1 MKKYL
6 PYIPYI
12 AFAIICL
19 LLPKDNLYAQQ
30 MLDRAEMEKIRTSI
44 IQERLQLTA
53 EQAKNFMP
61 VLNRYRKEQ
70 MELRRQIMKL
80 RRKSLVMTDEDLRKA
95 MEQEFDL
102 REKEVALARKYH
114 KEFLTILNIRQVAE
128 LYQSE
133 LEFKRLLLERIGKGT
148 RPPDEMD

>member
-6 PYIPYI
+6 QHI
-12 AFAIICL
+12 AFAVVCL
-19 LLPKDNLYAQQ
+19 LLPIGNLYAQR
-30 MLDRAEMEKIRTSI
+30 MMDRAEVEKIRMSI

-53 EQAKNFMP
+53 EQTKNFIP

-70 MELRRQIMKL
+70 MELRQQIMKL
-80 RRKSLVMTDEDLRKA
+80 RRKSLVMTDDDLKKA

-114 KEFLTILNIRQVAE
+114 KEFLTVLNVRQVAE

-133 LEFKRLLLERIGKGT
+133 LEFKRLLLERIGKGA
-148 RPPDEMD
+148 RLPDEMD

>member
-6 PYIPYI
+6 PYI
-12 AFAIICL
+12 AIICL
-19 LLPKDNLYAQQ
+19 LLPKGNLYAQR
-30 MLDRAEMEKIRTSI
+30 MLDRAEVEKIRMSI
-44 IQERLQLTA
+44 IQERLQLTT

-70 MELRRQIMKL
+70 MELRQQIMKL

-95 MEQEFDL
+95 MEHEFDL

-114 KEFLTILNIRQVAE
+114 KEFLSILNVRQVAE

-133 LEFKRLLLERIGKGT
+133 LEFKRLLLERIGKGA
-148 RPPDEMD
+148 RLPDEMD

>member
-6 PYIPYI
+6 PHI
-12 AFAIICL
+12 AFAIVCL
-19 LLPKDNLYAQQ
+19 LLPNSNLYAQRL
-30 MLDRAEMEKIRTSI
+30 LDRAEVEKIRMSI
-44 IQERLQLTA
+44 IQERLQLTP

-70 MELRRQIMKL
+70 MELRQQIMKL

-114 KEFLTILNIRQVAE
+114 KEFLTILNVRQVAE

-133 LEFKRLLLERIGKGT
+133 LEFKRLLLERIGKGA
-148 RPPDEMD
+148 RLPDEMD

>member
-6 PYIPYI
+6 QHI
-12 AFAIICL
+12 AFVAVYL
-19 LLPKDNLYAQQ
+19 LLPTSDLYAQR
-30 MLDRAEMEKIRTSI
+30 MLDRAEVEKIRMSI
-44 IQERLQLTA
+44 IQERLQLTT

-70 MELRRQIMKL
+70 LELRQQMMKL
-80 RRKSLVMTDEDLRKA
+80 RRKSLVMTDEDLKKA

-114 KEFLTILNIRQVAE
+114 KEFLTVLNVRQVAE

-133 LEFKRLLLERIGKGT
+133 LEFKRLLLERIGKGA
-148 RPPDEMD
+148 RLLHDEMD

>member
-6 PYIPYI
+6 PYI

-19 LLPKDNLYAQQ
+19 LLPKGNLYAQR
-30 MLDRAEMEKIRTSI
+30 MLDRAEVEKIRMSI

-70 MELRRQIMKL
+70 MELRQQIMKL

-114 KEFLTILNIRQVAE
+114 KEFLTILNVRQVAE

-133 LEFKRLLLERIGKGT
+133 LEFKRLLLERIGKGA
-148 RPPDEMD
+148 RLPDEMD